1 LLRVIGDGPRGFGS
15 SDGACTWG
23 DWLATWPWPEG
34 FGVPHPR
41 HGKDKEE
48 AAGRLLAFRYRGDVR
63 GRVSCPQPLALP

>member
-1 LLRVIGDGPRGFGS
+1 MGRVVSAVVMAPAPG
-15 SDGACTWG
+15 G